1 MPTRR
6 QSLISAALDA
16 IRDLSGAINTAC
28 QHEYYTDDQFA
39 ANVKKNSHLE
49 GIIQFRIFQKRKNN
63 QLKSKNQEP
72 IP

>member
-39 ANVKKNSHLE
+39 ANVSLNSMKLTH
-49 GIIQFRIFQKRKNN
+49 
-63 QLKSKNQEP
+63 S
-72 IP
+72 

>member
-28 QHEYYTDDQFA
+28 QHDEYTDDQFA
-39 ANVKKNSHLE
+39 AYLEKIAEMHLKNLDRVK
-49 GIIQFRIFQKRKNN
+49 GF
-63 QLKSKNQEP
+63 
-72 IP
+72 